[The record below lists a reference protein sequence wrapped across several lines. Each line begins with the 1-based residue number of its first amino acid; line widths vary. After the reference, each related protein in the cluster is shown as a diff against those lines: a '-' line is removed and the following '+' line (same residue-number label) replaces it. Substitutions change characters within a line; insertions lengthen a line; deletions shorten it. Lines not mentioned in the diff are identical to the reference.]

1 MKALLI
7 ADDELAIT
15 NISQVLETAGYD
27 VIVYKWLLKALDNIE
42 EIAPHLIV
50 VSTKDYPRHWKT
62 LTQFAA
68 TAFSGYRPE
77 VVLYTDGSLDEDEL
91 RKAQALKVRG
101 WFESVD
107 VEGLDKLRQIL
118 TKEIDI
124 YSGKLVDEEGKPHQ
138 DDIAEFALRPPYSD
152 DTEEEII
159 EDDNHGVIYCSY
171 MFTNPLTG
179 ILVSGST
186 KNFNGQTFE
195 FEPDIMDLTK
205 NLSVGTKINIGTLKI
220 QDSIKHAPA
229 VVKSN
234 SQTLL
239 LELFQSA

>member
-15 NISQVLETAGYD
+15 NISLVLETAGYD

-91 RKAQALKVRG
+91 RKAEALKVRG

-152 DTEEEII
+152 DADEAII
-159 EDDNHGVIYCSY
+159 EDENHGVIYCSY

-205 NLSVGTKINIGTLKI
+205 NLSVGTKINIGSLKI

>member
-62 LTQFAA
+62 LTQFAE

-77 VVLYTDGSLDEDEL
+77 VVLYTDGTLDEEEL
-91 RKAQALKVRG
+91 KKAEALKVRG
-101 WFESVD
+101 WFEAVD
-107 VEGLDKLRQIL
+107 VDGLDKLRKIL

-124 YSGKLVDEEGKPHQ
+124 YSGKLVDEEGKPQQ
-138 DDIAEFALRPPYSD
+138 DDIAKFALRPPYPD
-152 DTEEEII
+152 EPEE
-159 EDDNHGVIYCSY
+159 
-171 MFTNPLTG
+171 
-179 ILVSGST
+179 ST
-186 KNFNGQTFE
+186 KIIRVLLTAVICLQTRLQAFLSAE
-195 FEPDIMDLTK
+195 IQKTLTARLL
-205 NLSVGTKINIGTLKI
+205 NLN
-220 QDSIKHAPA
+220 
-229 VVKSN
+229 
-234 SQTLL
+234 QTL
-239 LELFQSA
+239 

>member
-62 LTQFAA
+62 LTQFAE

-77 VVLYTDGSLDEDEL
+77 VVLYTDGTLDEEEL
-91 RKAQALKVRG
+91 KKAEALKVRG
-101 WFESVD
+101 WFEAVD
-107 VEGLDKLRQIL
+107 VDGLDKLRKIL

-124 YSGKLVDEEGKPHQ
+124 YSGKLVDEEGKPQQ
-138 DDIAEFALRPPYSD
+138 DDIAKFALRPPYPEEP
-152 DTEEEII
+152 EEEII
-159 EDDNHGVIYCSY
+159 QEDNQGVTYCSY

-179 ILVSGST
+179 ILVSGNT

-195 FEPDIMDLTK
+195 FEPDIVDLTK

-220 QDSIKHAPA
+220 QDSIKKAPA

>member
-62 LTQFAA
+62 LTQFAS
-68 TAFSGYRPE
+68 TAFGGYRPE
-77 VVLYTDGSLDEDEL
+77 VVLYTDGTLDEEEL

-138 DDIAEFALRPPYSD
+138 DDITEFALRPPYSD
-152 DTEEEII
+152 DSEEEII

-220 QDSIKHAPA
+220 QDSIKPAPA